1 MVDPKLW
8 CMYAKFEKVWNV
20 AMNLWNCFS
29 REFLPYVDNDF
40 WGGNFL
46 GIFLAGRI
54 CIAIIDL
61 QVATGRLGS
70 VGTF

>member
-40 WGGNFL
+40 WGGNFWVSFWL
-46 GIFLAGRI
+46 GEFV
-54 CIAIIDL
+54 L
-61 QVATGRLGS
+61 QLLIYR
-70 VGTF
+70 